1 MAEIPKSHPRYESL
15 LMREKVIEGYKK
27 GIVAL
32 AGLIAHGRGEAFDYI
47 IGEKTREFAV
57 KAIEAGA
64 AMMLLG
70 QRAVVSVNGNTA
82 VLIPES
88 LVEYSK
94 LTGIPLEVN
103 LFYRTREREEAIY
116 RWLKDH
122 GAPEVLGVYDETV
135 TLEGLESWRRI
146 VSVKGIYS
154 ADVVLVPLEDGDRT
168 EVLKRA
174 GKKVVAID
182 LNPFSRTSQYAD
194 ITIVD
199 NICRAFPLLVDYTRK
214 LMNKPRQYLKEIV
227 NNYDN
232 NEILSEAITFIRDRL
247 TSLSYSLGVFE
258 H

>member
-15 LMREKVIEGYKK
+15 LMRERVIDGYKK

-47 IGEKTREFAV
+47 IGEKTRGFAV
-57 KAIEAGA
+57 KAIKAGA

-70 QRAVVSVNGNTA
+70 RKAVVSVNGNTA
-82 VLIPES
+82 VLVPDS
-88 LVEYSK
+88 LAEYSK

-116 RWLKDH
+116 TWLKSH
-122 GAPEVLGVYDETV
+122 GAPEVLGVYDET
-135 TLEGLESWRRI
+135 TILEGLESWRRV
-146 VSVKGIYS
+146 VSIKGIYS

-168 EVLKRA
+168 EALKKT
-174 GKKVVAID
+174 GKKVVTID

-199 NICRAFPLLVDYTRK
+199 NICRAFPLLVNYTRE
-214 LMNKPRQYLKEIV
+214 LMNKPRQYLEEIV
-227 NNYDN
+227 NNYN
-232 NEILSEAITFIRDRL
+232 NKETLSEAIAFIRDRL
-247 TSLSYSLGVFE
+247 TVLSYPPGLQGQ
-258 H
+258 